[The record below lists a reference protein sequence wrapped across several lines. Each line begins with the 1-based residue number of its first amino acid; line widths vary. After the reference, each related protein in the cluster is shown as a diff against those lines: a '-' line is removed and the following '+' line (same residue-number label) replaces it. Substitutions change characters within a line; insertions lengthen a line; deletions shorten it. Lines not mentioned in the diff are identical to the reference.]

1 MTNQC
6 LDKTNAFVWN
16 TETIHGINLIIN
28 QMTLSSCVVGSWYHF
43 SQTMHNNY
51 HHIDSSIGNKYRKT
65 QYISNCCV

>member
-28 QMTLSSCVVGSWYHF
+28 PMTLLAVWLVVGITSVKLCIIIII
-43 SQTMHNNY
+43 TL
-51 HHIDSSIGNKYRKT
+51 IA
-65 QYISNCCV
+65 V